1 MLQLQIKSCR
11 DVDLDNR
18 LQACYLG
25 DFLLDGKTTHLDQR
39 LLAKVQQ
46 VRRPRPRH
54 CYTAACL
61 TALSAV
67 AVQSCA
73 VLKHA
78 NARAFIRATYLDD
91 NAAAQSKVRRPRRL
105 SRLCLC
111 L

>member
-46 VRRPRPRH
+46 VRRPRPA
-54 CYTAACL
+54 TAPAP
-61 TALSAV
+61 A
-67 AVQSCA
+67 
-73 VLKHA
+73 
-78 NARAFIRATYLDD
+78 IATP
-91 NAAAQSKVRRPRRL
+91 PRVSPP
-105 SRLCLC
+105 SRLLLRSRAPC
-111 L
+111 

>member
-46 VRRPRPRH
+46 VRRPP
-54 CYTAACL
+54 
-61 TALSAV
+61 LSSAPAPPSLPPV
-67 AVQSCA
+67 SSHSCC
-73 VLKHA
+73 V
-78 NARAFIRATYLDD
+78 
-91 NAAAQSKVRRPRRL
+91 
-105 SRLCLC
+105 
-111 L
+111 